1 MKTHHNKNQ
10 ELYHINKHIKTRQ
23 PLLILKI
30 NQPSRPD
37 KKEKL
42 GYFYA
47 VDFKVKDY
55 EIYYIKNYS
64 TTGVSKFVAILLRSG
79 NSHH

>member
-1 MKTHHNKNQ
+1 MTGKKV
-10 ELYHINKHIKTRQ
+10 K
-23 PLLILKI
+23 LLPQVTNGFYSPIE
-30 NQPSRPD
+30 
-37 KKEKL
+37 KKLL

-79 NSHH
+79 NSQ